1 MQQTG
6 TYYRIT
12 NSGKHDEKRKKTGC
26 VGDKKWA
33 DNLMEVQRATYF
45 YQGKSI
51 SDDASRY
58 NMQTFIFQNLA
69 LSH

>member
-1 MQQTG
+1 
-6 TYYRIT
+6 
-12 NSGKHDEKRKKTGC
+12 
-26 VGDKKWA
+26 
-33 DNLMEVQRATYF
+33 MEVQRATYF